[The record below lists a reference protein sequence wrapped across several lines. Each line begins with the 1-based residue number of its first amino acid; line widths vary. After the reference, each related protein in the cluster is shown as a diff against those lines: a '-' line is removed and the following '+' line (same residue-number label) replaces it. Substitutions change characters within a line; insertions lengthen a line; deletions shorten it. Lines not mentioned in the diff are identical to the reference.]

1 MVMRKVSLRSGGDL
15 RLELYYLLL
24 TEQHE
29 LLPLVRHPLYA
40 FKSGHRVEDLAAEV
54 MVRSE
59 EVVVGDP
66 KGEIQ
71 ARVVETVVTAGIAVR
86 SVEGAV

>member
-1 MVMRKVSLRSGGDL
+1 MVMCKVSLRSGGDL
-15 RLELYYLLL
+15 RLEFNDLPL

-40 FKSGHRVEDLAAEV
+40 FKSGYRVEDLAAEV

-86 SVEGAV
+86 SFEGAV